1 MGLYMGLLRKC
12 KYQCTNMNTN
22 AFIHEKNTNLIEIQ
36 IWKTNDQYQYYQ
48 NVLIATQAFILT
60 SLLQLK
66 T

>member
-1 MGLYMGLLRKC
+1 MGLYMGLLHKC

-22 AFIHEKNTNLIEIQ
+22 AFIDIHTNLIEIQ

>member
-1 MGLYMGLLRKC
+1 MGLYMGLLHKC
-12 KYQCTNMNTN
+12 RYKCTHMNTN
-22 AFIHEKNTNLIEIQ
+22 AFIHINTNLIEIQ

-66 T
+66 A

>member
-1 MGLYMGLLRKC
+1 MGLYMGLLHKC

-22 AFIHEKNTNLIEIQ
+22 AFIHVNTDLIEIQ

-48 NVLIATQAFILT
+48 NVPIATLAFTLT
-60 SLLQLK
+60 KSLQLK